1 MLNWTRT
8 LSQTSA
14 PPVVF
19 LKRYGA
25 FGGLALAALI
35 LAVFAFIAKG
45 SPAWFLAVPGL
56 LGLGL
61 AALMSPFAVIAEKER
76 GKKLVVGLRQDA
88 ERMRERNAVLESSKN
103 ESDQILGAV
112 RAHLMVIDNSY
123 RIQSRYS
130 EELENVFHQGD
141 LGSENLL
148 NVFQR
153 LLSERL
159 FKTSR
164 DYLALLFDATKKERT
179 VAKVNPLDEVEINV
193 VNADGSAGLRYI
205 NFSFRRI
212 LDAGQIVK
220 VLVSVEDIT
229 DRTILERQLR
239 ESEQKKVKQFELL
252 LGILHVEPEA
262 LNGFVAMANE
272 QLALVDEALR
282 ASDFSGAQSGQT
294 ALLRQR
300 LDIVMQRVHNIKGN
314 ASLLRLE
321 HFEKQAQEFEQK
333 IMDLKHRSALGGDD
347 FLVVVIA
354 LAEFRGDLD
363 DLQSLR
369 AKLVGIQKSV
379 ATFEETGDP
388 LLQSVTELAQTLSK
402 KYGKPVKIDA
412 DGFDSRKLPADQR
425 LVVKDVL
432 IQLTRNSLVHGI
444 ELRDDRRA
452 SGKPSVATIEIHPM
466 IGATPG
472 SFAFTFR
479 DDGRGLDT
487 TKIRARAISSGL
499 VDAARAA
506 RISDS
511 DIAGFIFAPGFSTSD
526 TQTVDAG
533 RGMGMNIVKQRVVD
547 DSGGEIGIGS
557 EAGRYC
563 EFSFVVPMTARV
575 PSGVK

>member
-1 MLNWTRT
+1 LDWTRN
-8 LSQTSA
+8 LSLSRA
-14 PPVVF
+14 PAVVN

-25 FGGLALAALI
+25 FGGLGLAALAFLI
-35 LAVFAFIAKG
+35 LGIAAKG
-45 SPAWFLAVPGL
+45 PLVLFLVVFGL
-56 LGLGL
+56 IGLGL

-76 GKKLVVGLRQDA
+76 GKALVMNAQREA
-88 ERMRERNAVLESSKN
+88 ARMREQNQILESSKN
-103 ESDQILGAV
+103 ESDQILSAV
-112 RAHLMVIDNSY
+112 RAHLMVIDASY

-130 EELENVFHQGD
+130 TELENVFHQGD
-141 LGSENLL
+141 LGNENLL
-148 NVFQR
+148 NIFQR

-164 DYLALLFDATKKERT
+164 DYLALLFDASKKERT
-179 VAKVNPLDEVEINV
+179 VAKVNPLDEVEVTVTNP
-193 VNADGSAGLRYI
+193 DGSAGLRYI

-220 VLVSVEDIT
+220 VLVSVEDTT

-252 LGILHVEPEA
+252 LGILHVEPTA
-262 LNGFVAMANE
+262 LTGFVTMANE
-272 QLALVDEALR
+272 QLAFVDEALR
-282 ASDFSGAQSGQT
+282 ASDFSSAQTGQT

-321 HFEKQAQEFEQK
+321 HFERQAQEFEQR
-333 IMDLKHRSALGGDD
+333 IMDLKHRAALGGDD
-347 FLVVVIA
+347 FLTVVIE

-379 ATFEETGDP
+379 ATFEESGDP
-388 LLQSVTELAQTLSK
+388 LVASVTELAQTLSK

-412 DGFDSRKLPADQR
+412 DGFDSRKLPAQQR

-444 ELRDDRRA
+444 ESRDERRA
-452 SGKPSVATIEIHPM
+452 VGKPTVATIELHPM
-466 IGATPG
+466 IGASPD

-487 TKIRARAISSGL
+487 GKIRSRAIASGL
-499 VDAARAA
+499 LDAQRAA
-506 RISDS
+506 GISDS
-511 DIAGFIFAPGFSTSD
+511 DIAGFIFAPGFSTAD
-526 TQTVDAG
+526 TTTVDAG
-533 RGMGMNIVKQRVVD
+533 RGMGMNVVKQRVVD
-547 DSGGEIGIGS
+547 DCGGEIGIGS

-563 EFSFVVPMTARV
+563 EFSFVVPMTPRV
-575 PSGVK
+575 ASGVK